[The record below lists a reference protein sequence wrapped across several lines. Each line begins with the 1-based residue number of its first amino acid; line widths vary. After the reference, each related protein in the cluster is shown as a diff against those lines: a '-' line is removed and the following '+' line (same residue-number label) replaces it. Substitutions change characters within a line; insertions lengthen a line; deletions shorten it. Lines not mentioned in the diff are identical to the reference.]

1 MNIKQLLLGVF
12 VFGTANTTF
21 SQTFGW
27 AKTFGG
33 AGNDNVN
40 SMSVDAAG
48 NVYTVGS
55 SFGAVDYD
63 PGTGVANLIGKN
75 VDIFISKLDASGNY
89 LWAKIIGGTNVDNV
103 GFSEVDHAGNLIV
116 GGTVIG
122 GMNET
127 TGEVSADFIYTS
139 FVCKI
144 DPSGNFI
151 WIKTFEGT
159 SYSDYSFTSADIS
172 STGNIYFTGIFQG
185 TRDFDPGTATSTL
198 SSSGSKASDIFICKL
213 SADGNFIWA
222 KSLGNDEYELSRNL
236 VVDAAEN
243 IYITGNFSGKAD
255 FDPGAAVFELSSAYY
270 AAPVIGNTA
279 FIAKYDRNGSFNW
292 AKSIDGKETIGYALA
307 VDKSGNVYAAGT
319 YQDKC
324 DVNPGAAVDQRT
336 SAGGIDS
343 YLCKLGSDG
352 SFIWAKTV
360 GGSGN
365 DYGDAISSLDL
376 DVNGDVYASGSFR
389 SGAFPAGT
397 NSFLNAYGTN
407 DVFVLK
413 LKSSGDLVWAEQVGG
428 RLRDTGKS
436 IKLGSDGSI
445 YLAGSYY
452 GDAIFN
458 PTVNDFVY
466 NHSDNIESIKN
477 RSEYTEDVYVV
488 KWKQDGLTSERS
500 LERFNQYDVY
510 PNPTNGIVYLKGDVE
525 YISSVEVYN
534 TLGSIIMD
542 TLNGFNKLDL
552 SSFDSGIYFVKF
564 TTNTNEIVI
573 RKVIRN

>member
-1 MNIKQLLLGVF
+1 M
-12 VFGTANTTF
+12 
-21 SQTFGW
+21 
-27 AKTFGG
+27 
-33 AGNDNVN
+33 
-40 SMSVDAAG
+40 
-48 NVYTVGS
+48 
-55 SFGAVDYD
+55 
-63 PGTGVANLIGKN
+63 
-75 VDIFISKLDASGNY
+75 
-89 LWAKIIGGTNVDNV
+89 
-103 GFSEVDHAGNLIV
+103 
-116 GGTVIG
+116 
-122 GMNET
+122 
-127 TGEVSADFIYTS
+127 
-139 FVCKI
+139 
-144 DPSGNFI
+144 
-151 WIKTFEGT
+151 
-159 SYSDYSFTSADIS
+159 
-172 STGNIYFTGIFQG
+172 
-185 TRDFDPGTATSTL
+185 
-198 SSSGSKASDIFICKL
+198 
-213 SADGNFIWA
+213 
-222 KSLGNDEYELSRNL
+222 
-236 VVDAAEN
+236 
-243 IYITGNFSGKAD
+243 
-255 FDPGAAVFELSSAYY
+255 
-270 AAPVIGNTA
+270 
-279 FIAKYDRNGSFNW
+279 
-292 AKSIDGKETIGYALA
+292 
-307 VDKSGNVYAAGT
+307 
-319 YQDKC
+319 
-324 DVNPGAAVDQRT
+324 NPGAAVDQRT

-389 SGAFPAGT
+389 SGSFPAGT
-397 NSFLNAYGTN
+397 NSFLYAYGTN

-436 IKLGSDGSI
+436 IKLGPDGSI

-500 LERFNQYDVY
+500 LESFNQYDVY
-510 PNPTNGIVYLKGDVE
+510 PNPTNGIVYLKGDSE

-534 TLGSIIMD
+534 SLGSIILD